1 MTIQTVLL
9 PVFVQVAL
17 TFGLLFWMAY
27 ARTSS
32 VSRGE
37 TKIRDIALG
46 QSVWPARAQQI
57 SNNYDSQFALPL
69 LFYVLVILAWITRHA
84 DLIFVVMAWL
94 FVLLRLLHAYIHTT
108 SNHVPTRFRAFAA
121 GMFVLLIMWIIFAVR
136 ILLAL
141 P

>member
-1 MTIQTVLL
+1 
-9 PVFVQVAL
+9 VQVAL

-69 LFYVLVILAWITRHA
+69 LFYVLVILAWITKHA